1 MQTKRGWGFLTT
13 MAILLA
19 LAAIGD
25 VLKPFGQQGPITPAS
40 FLPRIRPRRGFLNL
54 SASVA
59 TGLGNAPS
67 MLDGIANDVRRLSV
81 SLASPV
87 QQSRCAAGRGW

>member
-1 MQTKRGWGFLTT
+1 MQTKRGGFLTT
-13 MAILLA
+13 MAALLA
-19 LAAIGD
+19 LAAVED
-25 VLKPFGQQGPITPAS
+25 ALKPFGQQGPITLAS
-40 FLPRIRPRRGFLNL
+40 FLSRIRPQRGFLNL
-54 SASVA
+54 SGIVA

-67 MLDGIANDVRRLSV
+67 MLVGIANDLRRLSV